1 MKAQLTLH
9 PDYGFL
15 EKWIK
20 SLPQTYNTQ
29 GHVIIDGRNRVSDVE
44 VDGRRYVIKY
54 FNRITVFN
62 RYIYRFLRASKG
74 QRAYDNALVLLS
86 NGISTPFPVANLD
99 VYEHGKLTHNFFV
112 SRHVDYPSAY
122 DLMSRPFQEIETEL
136 KALAAF
142 LYRLHRLGIFH
153 ADLNLTNVMY
163 CNTAQGIEF
172 CLIDNNRIRF
182 RPYTRRRALRN
193 LRRLQMPLV
202 NYAAFVDEYAHQSN
216 QDVFKTFGMTM
227 FYREANREFRKMRQ
241 SLKRWFLGKIK
252 IQKVKTF

>member
-112 SRHVDYPSAY
+112 SRHVDYPFSA
-122 DLMSRPFQEIETEL
+122 
-136 KALAAF
+136 
-142 LYRLHRLGIFH
+142 
-153 ADLNLTNVMY
+153 
-163 CNTAQGIEF
+163 C
-172 CLIDNNRIRF
+172 
-182 RPYTRRRALRN
+182 
-193 LRRLQMPLV
+193 
-202 NYAAFVDEYAHQSN
+202 
-216 QDVFKTFGMTM
+216 
-227 FYREANREFRKMRQ
+227 
-241 SLKRWFLGKIK
+241 
-252 IQKVKTF
+252 